1 MKKVKIN
8 PLIIFALI
16 VSSISMALYAYG
28 NFNNQE
34 IAYGAAFTV
43 LFFLFIVL
51 VFYSVLRNKKINYED
66 NKSNERS

>member
-1 MKKVKIN
+1 
-8 PLIIFALI
+8 
-16 VSSISMALYAYG
+16 MALYAYG